1 VIVVDASALSA
12 FILKEPG
19 WEALSKYLTHSTSVD
34 HVVKEVSNAIWKA
47 YKVRNLIG
55 KDIAIKLYKILKSM
69 INTNVILEPEEVFMD
84 KAFEIALET
93 GLTVYDSL
101 YVALALERKLPLL
114 TLDERQGKVAKEM
127 GIEVVMPHQP

>member
-1 VIVVDASALSA
+1 MIVVDASALSA

-19 WEALSKYLTHSTSVD
+19 WEALSKYLTYSTSVD

-127 GIEVVMPHQP
+127 GIEVVMLHQP